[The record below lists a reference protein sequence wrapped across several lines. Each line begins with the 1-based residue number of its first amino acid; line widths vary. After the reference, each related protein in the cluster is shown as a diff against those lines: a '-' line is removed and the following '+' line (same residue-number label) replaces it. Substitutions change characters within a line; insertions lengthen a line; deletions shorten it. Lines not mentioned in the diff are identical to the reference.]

1 MRRATPRRP
10 AEHVPSSPLDA
21 RAFCSLAARVFRGG
35 QRRGGSCGGAADVS
49 SLDFFAGGVG
59 GGSELNEVAKNSN
72 APRASADPFASRMPA
87 PLANQRG
94 VARERSAGVVLRAE
108 PGGRERAER
117 RESKAHG
124 GAAAIVRR
132 SDLGPPR
139 ATLTAPPAAPPH
151 SPAACPPLPSSRD
164 ERHRAHPR
172 SR

>member
-1 MRRATPRRP
+1 MRRATSRRP
-10 AEHVPSSPLDA
+10 AEHVPSSPRDA
-21 RAFCSLAARVFRGG
+21 RWPLGAVRGG
-35 QRRGGSCGGAADVS
+35 QRRGGGCGAADVS

-94 VARERSAGVVLRAE
+94 VAQERSAGVVLRAE
-108 PGGRERAER
+108 PGGRERSER

-139 ATLTAPPAAPPH
+139 ATLKAPPAAPPH
-151 SPAACPPLPSSRD
+151 LPAACPPLPSSRD
-164 ERHRAHPR
+164 ERRHAHPR